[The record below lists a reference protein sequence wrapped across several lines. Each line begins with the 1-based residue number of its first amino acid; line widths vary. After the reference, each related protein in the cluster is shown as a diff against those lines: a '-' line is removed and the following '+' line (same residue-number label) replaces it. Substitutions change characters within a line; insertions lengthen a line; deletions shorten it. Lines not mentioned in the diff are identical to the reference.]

1 MHPITPETPTFI
13 IFVPTQLPTRSER
26 PFALGAVMIT
36 DLTRYRK
43 YVDKFDLTEEQKL
56 ELVNAVWVILENYFD
71 QQLGLNQ
78 LAIKEKDPLKTIDSQ
93 LPPAILK
100 NEPQD
105 TVL

>member
-1 MHPITPETPTFI
+1 
-13 IFVPTQLPTRSER
+13 
-26 PFALGAVMIT
+26 MIT

-78 LAIKEKDPLKTIDSQ
+78 LAIKEKPTQNTIDSQ
-93 LPPAILK
+93 VPPAILEK
-100 NEPQD
+100 APQEID
-105 TVL
+105 L

>member
-1 MHPITPETPTFI
+1 
-13 IFVPTQLPTRSER
+13 
-26 PFALGAVMIT
+26 MIT

-78 LAIKEKDPLKTIDSQ
+78 LAIKEKEPQKTVDWQ
-93 LPPAILK
+93 VPPAILEK
-100 NEPQD
+100 APQEIEK
-105 TVL
+105 

>member
-1 MHPITPETPTFI
+1 
-13 IFVPTQLPTRSER
+13 
-26 PFALGAVMIT
+26 MIT

-78 LAIKEKDPLKTIDSQ
+78 LSIKERNTAQTGAELEPRNEEIQAVQK
-93 LPPAILK
+93 AFK
-100 NEPQD
+100 N
-105 TVL
+105 L

>member
-13 IFVPTQLPTRSER
+13 IFVPTQLHTRSER

-71 QQLGLNQ
+71 HQLRLNQ
-78 LAIKEKDPLKTIDSQ
+78 LAKKQKNTQKTVDLQLHPVILQKDTQNID
-93 LPPAILK
+93 L
-100 NEPQD
+100 
-105 TVL
+105 